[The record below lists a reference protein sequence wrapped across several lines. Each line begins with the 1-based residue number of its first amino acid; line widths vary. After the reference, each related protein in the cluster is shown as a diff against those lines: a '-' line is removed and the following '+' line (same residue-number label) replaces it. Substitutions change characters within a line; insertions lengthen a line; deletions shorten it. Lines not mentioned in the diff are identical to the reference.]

1 LQSKLQ
7 NLIDLSKSD
16 YCDIRIE
23 ETEVTFISFRGKEME
38 KMDRKIQFGGCI
50 RTLIGSGWGFIS
62 FNNLD
67 DLEKKLR
74 LAEEQA
80 RAINQV
86 KKGKIELASGKKIVD
101 RVFTDYGEDPR
112 NVSLKE
118 KVDLM
123 EHYNQLILKTDPRIT
138 STRIV
143 YFDKHT
149 DWYYA
154 NSDGSYIYQEKTD
167 IGGNLGAT
175 ASDGQ
180 ERTYDS
186 VTFGSTNDF
195 SSARNHDEKV
205 TAAAQRA
212 ADQLTAPTVKGGEY
226 TVILDPEMAGLFV
239 HEAFGHL
246 SEADEIYEDKNLLS
260 LMQLGTRYGP
270 PFLNIYDSGREWGN
284 RGSMKYDDEGT
295 PTEKTYL
302 IKGGEVV
309 GHLHSR
315 ESAARMEARP
325 TGNSRAINYRYP
337 PICRMRTTCI
347 EGGNNTFE
355 DMLSGIKLGVYAI
368 GGIGGETNGELFTF
382 TATRGQMIR
391 NGQLAEPVKNVTL
404 TGNVFH
410 TLDNIDMIGK
420 DFSILNN
427 AGGCGKFEQSPLP
440 TSEGSPHIRI
450 QNVIV
455 GGES

>member
-1 LQSKLQ
+1 MQSKMQ
-7 NLIDLSKSD
+7 DLISLSKSD

-23 ETEVTFISFRGKEME
+23 ETEVTLISFRGREIE
-38 KMDRKIQFGGCI
+38 KMERKIQFGGCI
-50 RTLIGSGWGFIS
+50 RSLIGNGWGFVS
-62 FNNLD
+62 FNHLD
-67 DLEKKLR
+67 DLGKKLR

-80 RAINQV
+80 RAINRV
-86 KKGKIELASGKKIVD
+86 KKGSTSLAPAKQVED
-101 RVFTDYGEDPR
+101 EVFTEYLEDPR
-112 NVSLKE
+112 QISLKE
-118 KVDLM
+118 KAELL
-123 EHYNQLILKTDPRIT
+123 EHYNQLILQTDPRIT

-143 YFDKHT
+143 YFDKHIN
-149 DWYYA
+149 WYYA
-154 NSDGSYIYQEKTD
+154 NSDGSFIYQEKTD

-175 ASDGQ
+175 ASDGL
-180 ERTYDS
+180 ERTYDTVS
-186 VTFGSTNDF
+186 FGSTNDF
-195 SSARNHDEKV
+195 GTARGHDEAV
-205 TAAAQRA
+205 VAAAQRA

-246 SEADEIYEDKNLLS
+246 SEADEIYEDKNLLR

-270 PFLNIYDSGREWGN
+270 SFLNIFDSGREWGN
-284 RGSMKYDDEGT
+284 RGCMQYDDEGT

-315 ESAARMEARP
+315 ESAAKMDARP
-325 TGNSRAINYRYP
+325 TGNARSINYRFP
-337 PICRMRTTCI
+337 PICRMRSTCI
-347 EGGNNTFE
+347 EAGPDSFE
-355 DMLSGIKLGVYAI
+355 DMLSGIDLGVYAI

-391 NGQLAEPVKNVTL
+391 NGKLAEPVKNVTL

-410 TLDNIDMIGK
+410 TLDNIDRIGK
-420 DFSILNN
+420 DFVILNN

-440 TSEGSPHIRI
+440 TSEGSPHIRV
-450 QNVIV
+450 QNVVI

>member
-1 LQSKLQ
+1 MQSKLQ
-7 NLIDLSKSD
+7 NLVSLSNSD

-23 ETEVTFISFRGKEME
+23 ETEVTFISFRGKEIE
-38 KMDRKIQFGGCI
+38 KMERKIQFGGCI
-50 RTLIGSGWGFIS
+50 RTLIGSGWGFVA
-62 FNNLD
+62 FNLLD
-67 DLEKKLR
+67 DLEDKLR
-74 LAEEQA
+74 RAEKQA
-80 RAINQV
+80 RAINRFKRGSVSLAPTQ
-86 KKGKIELASGKKIVD
+86 KIID
-101 RVFTDYGEDPR
+101 QVFTSYREDPR
-112 NVSLKE
+112 KVSLKE
-118 KVDLM
+118 KADLL
-123 EHYNQLILKTDPRIT
+123 EHYNQLILKADSRIT

-175 ASDGQ
+175 ASDGE

-186 VTFGSTNDF
+186 ITFGSTNDF
-195 SSARNHDEKV
+195 GSARNHDEAV
-205 TAAAQRA
+205 IAAAQRA
-212 ADQLTAPTVKGGEY
+212 AEQLTAPTVRGGEY

-246 SEADEIYEDKNLLS
+246 SEADEIYEDKNLLE
-260 LMQLGTRYGP
+260 LMALGTRYGP
-270 PFLNIYDSGREWGN
+270 PFLNIYDSGQEWGN
-284 RGSMKYDDEGT
+284 RGCMKYDDEGT

-302 IKGGEVV
+302 IKEGEVV

-315 ESAARMEARP
+315 ESAAKMNARP
-325 TGNSRAINYRYP
+325 TGNARAINYRYP
-337 PICRMRTTCI
+337 PICRMRSTCI
-347 EGGNNTFE
+347 EEGEEKFE
-355 DMLSGIKLGVYAI
+355 DMLSDIDLGVYAI
-368 GGIGGETNGELFTF
+368 GGLGGETNGELFTF

-391 NGQLAEPVKNVTL
+391 NGRLAEPVKNVTL

-410 TLDNIDMIGK
+410 TLDNIDKIGN
-420 DFSILNN
+420 DFSFLNN

-450 QNVIV
+450 KNVII
-455 GGES
+455 GGEN